1 MLFHMTATHTADNC
15 PGYNPELMPGLV
27 EAIEGSD
34 AVASDLGIKVHFM
47 VNAAPEH
54 VTYALVETDDS
65 SRLALW
71 TTSFPFKQDFK
82 ITPVRREAE
91 LTEMG
96 MITRR
101 RQRGN
106 KI

>member
-1 MLFHMTATHTADNC
+1 MLFHMTATHTEDNC
-15 PGYNPELMPGLV
+15 PGYNPELMPAMV
-27 EAIEGSD
+27 EAIEKSD
-34 AVASDLGIKVHFM
+34 AVAGDLGIKVHFL

-91 LTEMG
+91 LAAMAREFME
-96 MITRR
+96 
-101 RQRGN
+101 RQLS
-106 KI
+106 